1 MRNTELSMSFC
12 SLFFQLIVF
21 VNENAENKMLFV
33 TQFVFYLMVLFVRA
47 TNKEKVTNGKKNR
60 LFFIFSG
67 HLHHSGS
74 SGSYVNDL

>member
-33 TQFVFYLMVLFVRA
+33 TQFVLYLMVPFVRA
-47 TNKEKVTNGKKNR
+47 TNKGKVTNGKKKP
-60 LFFIFSG
+60 LIF
-67 HLHHSGS
+67 
-74 SGSYVNDL
+74 YI